1 MGSNNFTFYLSILPQ
16 YVTNR
21 QSFKV
26 ITEKNIRMHLHIPS
40 NKHIIISVAL
50 FKMTLNQLILTHNIF
65 TKVAESIYKIFMKIA
80 LVTKPVLVQA

>member
-21 QSFKV
+21 VLKLSQ
-26 ITEKNIRMHLHIPS
+26 KNIRMHLHIPS